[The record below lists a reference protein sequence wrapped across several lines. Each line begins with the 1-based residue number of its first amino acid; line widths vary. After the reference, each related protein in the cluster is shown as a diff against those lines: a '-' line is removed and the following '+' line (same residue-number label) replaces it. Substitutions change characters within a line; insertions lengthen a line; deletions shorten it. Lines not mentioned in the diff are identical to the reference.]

1 MSEAVRVRFA
11 PSPTGYL
18 HIGGV
23 RTALFNYLFAKSC
36 GGLFFLRIEDTDRER
51 SKPEFETEI
60 LRSMEWLEF
69 ICDGSVVRQSE
80 RFDHYRETA
89 ERLVAEGKAA
99 VSMEKGGRASL
110 NMPRVAA
117 GSGRPDRAGRAIV
130 YKTPAERIKFDDLVH
145 GDIEFDTAT
154 FEDLVLIKS
163 DGSPAYNFA
172 CVVDDHDM
180 QITHVIRGDDH
191 ISNTPKQILLYQLL
205 GYEIPRFGHLPLIVG
220 QDGAPLSKR
229 HGAVSLR
236 AFQEEGFLPEAML
249 NYLALLGWSSGDDRE
264 IYGLRELTEKFSMQG
279 VNSKSA
285 CFDMEKLRWLNGEH
299 LRALPEAV
307 YQVRLADFIKNFAA
321 FEITPSADRLAR
333 AAVLLKDRIK
343 TFREFTAQA
352 DYFFKTVP
360 DFDPAAVKK
369 SWKDEKSKDYLGK
382 LGEALEPCD
391 FQDPAVLEKI
401 TRDTAAVLGV
411 SAGALIHPL
420 RVSLTGRSVSPG
432 IFELMAA
439 LGKEISLERIHYT
452 TRHFADLRGIES
464 HG

>member
-23 RTALFNYLFAKSC
+23 RTALFNYLFAKSS

-80 RFDHYRETA
+80 RFDRYRETA
-89 ERLVAEGKAA
+89 ERLVSEGKAV
-99 VSMEKGGRASL
+99 VSTEKG
-110 NMPRVAA
+110 
-117 GSGRPDRAGRAIV
+117 GRAIV
-130 YKTPAERIKFDDLVH
+130 YKTPAERIRFNDLVH
-145 GDIEFDTAT
+145 GDIEFDTVT

-205 GYEIPRFGHLPLIVG
+205 GYEIPHFGHLPLIVG

-249 NYLALLGWSSGDDRE
+249 NYLALLGWSSGDDKE
-264 IYGLRELTEKFSMQG
+264 IYGLQELTSKFSMQG

-307 YQVRLADFIKNFAA
+307 YQARLADFIKNFAV
-321 FEITPSADRLAR
+321 FEITPSADRLTR
-333 AAVLLKDRIK
+333 AAALLKDRIK
-343 TFREFTAQA
+343 TFREFSAQA

-369 SWKDEKSKDYLGK
+369 SWKDEKSKNYLGK
-382 LGEALEPCD
+382 LGAALGPCD
-391 FQDPAVLEKI
+391 FQDPVVLEKI
-401 TRDTAAVLGV
+401 TRDTAAELGV

-420 RVSLTGRSVSPG
+420 RVSLTGRGVSPG

-439 LGKEISLERIHYT
+439 LGKEMSLERIHYA

>member
-23 RTALFNYLFAKSC
+23 RTALFNYLFAKSS

-69 ICDGSVVRQSE
+69 ACDGAVVRQSE
-80 RFDHYRETA
+80 RFDHYRQTA
-89 ERLVAEGKAA
+89 ERLVADGKAA
-99 VSMEKGGRASL
+99 VSTEKG
-110 NMPRVAA
+110 
-117 GSGRPDRAGRAIV
+117 GRAIV
-130 YKTPAERIKFDDLVH
+130 YKTPAERIRFDDLVH

-180 QITHVIRGDDH
+180 RITHVIRGDDH
-191 ISNTPKQILLYQLL
+191 ISNTPKQILLYRLL

-264 IYGLRELTEKFSMQG
+264 IYGLGELTAKFSMQG

-307 YQVRLADFIKNFAA
+307 YQARLADFIKNFAA
-321 FEITPSADRLAR
+321 FEITPSAGLLAR
-333 AAVLLKDRIK
+333 AAALFKERIK
-343 TFREFTAQA
+343 TFKEFTAQA
-352 DYFFKTVP
+352 DYFFKPVP

-369 SWKDEKSKDYLGK
+369 SWKEEKSKDYLDK
-382 LGEALEPCD
+382 LGAALESCD

-401 TRDTAAVLGV
+401 TRDTAAGLGV

-439 LGKEISLERIHYT
+439 LGKEMSLERIHYAT
-452 TRHFADLRGIES
+452 GHFADLKQKLCV
-464 HG
+464 